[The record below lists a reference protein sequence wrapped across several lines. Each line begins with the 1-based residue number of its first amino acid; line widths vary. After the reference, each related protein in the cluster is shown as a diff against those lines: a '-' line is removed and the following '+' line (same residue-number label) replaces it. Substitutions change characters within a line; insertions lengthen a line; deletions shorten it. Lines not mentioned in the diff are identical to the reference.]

1 MTDDKQIHDNHHHE
15 HDDAVEDIGCL
26 QAIEQLY
33 AYLDGELSTDEKI
46 HFEHHMQH
54 CRSCFS
60 RKELE
65 IKLTKQLQQSAEGEP
80 PESLQQRL
88 QDLIDKF

>member
-1 MTDDKQIHDNHHHE
+1 MTNDEHNHSKDN
-15 HDDAVEDIGCL
+15 AMEDIGCL

-33 AYLDGELSTDEKI
+33 AYLDGELSQVEKN

-65 IKLTKQLQQSAEGEP
+65 MKLTRQLKESADGEP
-80 PESLQQRL
+80 PESLQKRL

>member
-1 MTDDKQIHDNHHHE
+1 MTDQKHQHD
-15 HDDAVEDIGCL
+15 HDDPANDIGCL

-33 AYLDGELSTDEKI
+33 AYLDGELNPVEKAD
-46 HFEHHMQH
+46 FELHMQH
-54 CRSCFS
+54 CRSCYS

-65 IKLTKQLQQSAEGEP
+65 LKLSQQLQQTADGEP

-88 QDLIDKF
+88 QELINKI

>member
-1 MTDDKQIHDNHHHE
+1 MTDDNHNHSDN
-15 HDDAVEDIGCL
+15 DAVEDIGCL

-33 AYLDGELSTDEKI
+33 AYLDGELNPIEKS

-65 IKLTKQLQQSAEGEP
+65 TKLTRQLQASADGEP
-80 PESLQQRL
+80 PESLQKRL
-88 QDLIDKF
+88 QNLIDKF